1 MACLNVC
8 QKDKI
13 IDESEEIE
21 YTLDRTVDRYGKPAI
36 RNKTGRWGPATLI
49 LVNQGLATLAFFG
62 VGVNLVLFLTR
73 VVGQSNADAA
83 NNVSKWTGTVYL
95 FSLFGAFLSDSYWGR
110 YKTCTIFQA
119 IFVVGLALLSL
130 SSYLFLLKPRGCG
143 DELTPCTSHS
153 GFHVPL
159 FYISL
164 YMVALGNGG
173 YQPNIATF
181 GADQFDVEHPKER
194 GSKISFFSFFY
205 LAFNLG
211 SLFSNTLLAY
221 YENDGKWA
229 IGFFASAITA
239 LLALAL
245 FLGGTPHYRHFK
257 SLGNPISRVGKVVV
271 VTLKK
276 WKVRVPPQGDGL
288 YELDANTYAKNGRKK
303 ILHTEGLTIL
313 DKAAVITSSSSN
325 YDEKRL
331 CTVTQVEEVKCI
343 LRLLPI
349 WVCTIMYSVVFTQM
363 ASLFVEQGAAMKV
376 TIGSRGFRI
385 PPASMSVFDILSVA
399 SFIFIYRRVL
409 NPIVIQ
415 IRKRGLTELERM
427 GIGLIL
433 AFLAMVTAGVVEV
446 YRLKYAKMD
455 CNNDCDEASSLSI
468 FWQIPQF
475 MFIGASEVFMYVG
488 QLEFFNGQAPKGLKS
503 FGSALCM
510 LSMSF
515 GNYMSSIIV
524 TILMK
529 ITARGSNPG
538 WIPEDLN
545 KGHLERFY
553 FLLAILT
560 TIDFMLY
567 LYFASTY
574 KYVQCQDPLQGE
586 NDDDDE
592 ESAKIQV

>member
-1 MACLNVC
+1 MTWFKIF
-8 QKDKI
+8 QKEKI
-13 IDESEEIE
+13 RDESETVE
-21 YTLDRTVDRYGKPAI
+21 YTLDGTVDLYGKAAV
-36 RNKTGRWGPATLI
+36 RAKTGRWTLGILI

-62 VGVNLVLFLTR
+62 IGVNLVLFLTR

-95 FSLFGAFLSDSYWGR
+95 FSLLGAFLSDSYWGR

-119 IFVVGLALLSL
+119 IFVLGLALLSL

-143 DELTPCTSHS
+143 DELTPCNSHS
-153 GFHVPL
+153 GFHVAL

-173 YQPNIATF
+173 YQPNIASF

-194 GSKISFFSFFY
+194 HSKISFFSYFY

-221 YENDGKWA
+221 YEDHGKWA
-229 IGFFASAITA
+229 LGFFVSAIIA
-239 LLALAL
+239 LIALIL
-245 FLGGTPHYRHFK
+245 FLGGTPRYRHYK
-257 SLGNPISRVGKVVV
+257 SLGNPVSRFGRVLVAS
-271 VTLKK
+271 LKK
-276 WKVRVPPQGDGL
+276 WKVPVPAEGDGL
-288 YELDANTYAKNGRKK
+288 YELDAKTYAKNGRKK
-303 ILHTEGLTIL
+303 IMHTKGLSIL
-313 DKAAVITSSSSN
+313 DKAAVPTSSN
-325 YDEKRL
+325 NERNL

-363 ASLFVEQGAAMKV
+363 ASLFVEQGAMMKA
-376 TIGSRGFRI
+376 TIKGGFRI

-399 SFIFIYRRVL
+399 SFIFIFRRVL
-409 NPIVIQ
+409 NPLA
-415 IRKRGLTELERM
+415 IRLRSRGLTELQRM
-427 GIGLIL
+427 GIGLIFAIL
-433 AFLAMVTAGVVEV
+433 SMVAAGTVEV
-446 YRLKYAKMD
+446 YRLKYAIKD
-455 CNNDCDEASSLSI
+455 CQDCGEASTLSI

-475 MFIGASEVFMYVG
+475 MLVGASEVFMYVG
-488 QLEFFNGQAPKGLKS
+488 QLEFFNGQAPKALKS

-524 TILMK
+524 TLLMK
-529 ITARGSNPG
+529 ISARGSNPG

-545 KGHLERFY
+545 KGHLDRFY

-560 TIDFMLY
+560 LIDFMVY
-567 LYFASTY
+567 LYFASSY
-574 KYVQCQDPLQGE
+574 KYVQCEEPGE
-586 NDDDDE
+586 SDGDE
-592 ESAKIQV
+592 DGVKIDV